1 MIPSEIRNI
10 DSFTRFNI
18 ELTHGKLIIANA
30 SYVNSMSRKFV
41 LFKNSSDFVVF
52 GK

>member
-1 MIPSEIRNI
+1 MIPSETRNI

-18 ELTHGKLIIANA
+18 ELTHENLIIINA
-30 SYVNSMSRKFV
+30 SYGKSISRKFV
-41 LFKNSSDFVVF
+41 SLKNSADFVVL